1 MPVYQESGL
10 TVLLADDNH
19 FRFCDC
25 RTYQKLSGSYL
36 KEMDF
41 GWWNA
46 EKECLYL
53 MELKDFSSLTAD
65 EQLADKFI
73 EDIILCVVDCLLML
87 SAIWTNSEKGQ
98 SLHAD
103 LTQTCPAFSRQLCRV
118 KIVIVV
124 KIEARHARS
133 WLSPLLD
140 RLRSRIKSKVSLL
153 DIDPKNDI
161 QLLTHEVAKR
171 LGLPVDY

>member
-10 TVLLADDNH
+10 TVSLADDNH

-46 EKECLYL
+46 EKGCLYL

-103 LTQTCPAFSRQLCRV
+103 LTQTCPAFSRQLCRGLHLRNFV
-118 KIVIVV
+118 PIDFP
-124 KIEARHARS
+124 AFLS
-133 WLSPLLD
+133 WKFFTAIALQVLHCLCPL
-140 RLRSRIKSKVSLL
+140 
-153 DIDPKNDI
+153 
-161 QLLTHEVAKR
+161 
-171 LGLPVDY
+171 

>member
-10 TVLLADDNH
+10 TVSLADDNH

-25 RTYQKLSGSYL
+25 RTYQKLSGSFL

-41 GWWNA
+41 GWWHT
-46 EKECLYL
+46 EQGCLYL

-65 EQLADKFI
+65 NQLADKFI

-87 SAIWTNSEKGQ
+87 SAIWTNSKQGQ

-103 LTQTCPAFSRQLCRV
+103 LTQTCPAFSRQLCQV
-118 KIVIVV
+118 KIVIVI
-124 KIEARHARS
+124 KIESRHS
-133 WLSPLLD
+133 KLWLSPLQD

-153 DIDPKNDI
+153 DIDPKNDLK
-161 QLLTHEVAKR
+161 LLTHEVAKK